1 MTEELALF
9 SLSVIASVIMVYLF
23 GMIRDSGRRDRRMI
37 SLYPMAIAMLGWLV
51 FNALTIV
58 IEPAYFEYAVSIKMI
73 FICIVPYFGA
83 WFVMNF
89 TESRLVNSRVLRY
102 VLITIPTID
111 IIAMISNPF
120 HHLYFKSFE
129 YPRAITGP
137 FWTVHFVLSVLAI
150 LFLWILLFQYI
161 VKNVRRSP
169 MLILTGIGIVIPFAF
184 NTLYS
189 LNLSSL
195 NHDIAPLGFFFT
207 ILFFYYFANVS
218 VKDPVSRFNSALA
231 EITKLPALATGVIED
246 AANVIAK
253 KGCNALDTN
262 RVGIWMT
269 SGEALKLRGLSY
281 YDLSTDEYAV
291 QDELDISICTEY
303 RELLKSERLI
313 IINDALK
320 TNPLTPI
327 LDGYGPDI
335 RSLLDAPIRIGG
347 KLVGVVCIEQDKSID
362 YPTGRT
368 WTIDEQNFASSLADF
383 MALAVESAE
392 RYTLMRR
399 TETLMSNLPGMVY
412 QCLNDPPDFT
422 FTFVSK
428 GSMALMGYSPEEL
441 MGNSTLKFFDMVH
454 PEDVEELEAQNAIT
468 LSVGL
473 PLETTFRIIMKDG
486 TIKWIWER
494 SRVVEYNPDGTPLVL
509 EGFYTDITEQR
520 RLEVAE
526 HANRAKSEFLANMSH
541 EIRTPMSA
549 VLGMTDLA
557 SRSFPNKSTL
567 EYLANIK
574 TAGNQLLAIINDILD
589 ISKVESGAIELTQER
604 YNIHSMIHDI
614 VTMINV
620 RIGDKPLDFI
630 VDDDP
635 DMPAEMIGDETR
647 IKQVIINLLTN
658 AVKYT
663 NEGHIIFKINA
674 EKCKA
679 EGAYKLNVSVTDTG
693 VGIKEEDRSELF
705 ESFTQFDTRRN
716 KSIEGTGLGLAIS
729 KNLVE
734 MMDGEVSVESKYGE
748 GSCFSFYIM
757 QKVENDKPISRLTA
771 DENRK
776 AAVWKPNA
784 VNANIL
790 AEKIRKLGAEC
801 EIINNPENI
810 AQYTHVF
817 FDTANLNELADVEC
831 PGTKLFAV
839 ARSYIDRDKMTP
851 NMELTEVPFTSI
863 LAAKLLGAD
872 VDNRYKTGSD
882 EEETTLQLRDTRFLV
897 VDDIDINLIIASET
911 LSQYSG
917 VVDVANSGA
926 KAIEM
931 IKQND
936 YDMVFM
942 DHMMP
947 EMDGVDVTRIIRAL
961 PDEKFKK
968 LPIVALTANVV
979 GDVRDMFI
987 ENGMNEFLAKPLEH
1001 KEIESVLRTWLP
1013 KEKIVQ

>member
-1 MTEELALF
+1 MTEDLVVF
-9 SLSVIASVIMVYLF
+9 SLSLIASVIMVYLF
-23 GMIRDSGRRDRRMI
+23 GMIRDSGRRDLRMI
-37 SLYPMAIAMLGWLV
+37 SLYPLAITMLGWLV
-51 FNALTIV
+51 FNAITTV
-58 IEPAYFEYAVSIKMI
+58 INVVYFEFVYTIKMM
-73 FICIVPYFGA
+73 FVCTVPYVGT

-89 TESRLVNSRVLRY
+89 TESKLVNSRVVRY
-102 VLITIPTID
+102 AIVIIPTID
-111 IIAMISNPF
+111 ILALLTNPF
-120 HHLYFKSFE
+120 HHQYFVFFD
-129 YPRAITGP
+129 YPRAPTGP
-137 FWTVHFVLSVLAI
+137 LWTVHFVFTVLTMVMVCV
-150 LFLWILLFQYI
+150 LLFRYI
-161 VKNVRRSP
+161 IKNARHSP
-169 MLILTGIGIVIPFAF
+169 MLILTGIGIIIPFAF
-184 NTLYS
+184 NVIYS
-189 LNLSSL
+189 LDLSGL

-207 ILFFYYFANVS
+207 VLFFFYFANIS
-218 VKDPVSRFNSALA
+218 ERDPVSRFNMALT
-231 EITKLPALATGVIED
+231 EITKQPALATGVIED

-253 KGCNALDTN
+253 TGCNALNTS

-269 SGEALKLRGLSY
+269 NGDASILKGMSY
-281 YDLSTDEYAV
+281 YDSATDDYAV
-291 QDELDISICTEY
+291 QDELDISVCTEY

-313 IINDALK
+313 IINDAMK
-320 TNPLTPI
+320 PNPLTPI

-347 KLVGVVCIEQDKSID
+347 KLVGVVCSEQDKSTD
-362 YPTGRT
+362 FPNGRT

-383 MALAVESAE
+383 VALAIESSE
-392 RYTLMRR
+392 RFTLTRR

-454 PEDVEELEAQNAIT
+454 PEDVEELEAQNAVT

-494 SRVVEYNPDGTPLVL
+494 SRVVEYNPDGSPLVL

-520 RLEVAE
+520 RLELAE

-557 SRSFPNKSTL
+557 TRNFPKKSTL

-589 ISKVESGAIELTQER
+589 ISKVESGAIELTQEK
-604 YNIHSMIHDI
+604 YNVHSMIHDI

-630 VDDDP
+630 IDDDP

-663 NEGHIIFKINA
+663 NEGHIIFSINA

-679 EGAYKLNVSVTDTG
+679 EGIYKLNVSVTDTG
-693 VGIKEEDRSELF
+693 VGIKKEDQSELF
-705 ESFTQFDTRRN
+705 EIFTQFDTRRN

-734 MMDGEVSVESKYGE
+734 MMDGEVFVESKYGE
-748 GSCFSFYIM
+748 GSRFSFYIM
-757 QKVENDKPISRLTA
+757 QKVENEKPISKLIA

-776 AAVWKPNA
+776 AAVWKPNE

-790 AEKIRKLGAEC
+790 ADKIRKLGADC
-801 EIINNPENI
+801 EVIYNPENI
-810 AQYTHVF
+810 QNYTHVF
-817 FDTANLNELADVEC
+817 FDTANLHELTDVLC

-863 LAAKLLGAD
+863 LAAKLLGAE
-872 VDNRYKTGSD
+872 VDNRYKTSSD
-882 EEETTLQLRDTRFLV
+882 EEESTLQLRDTRFLV
-897 VDDIDINLIIASET
+897 VDDIDINLIIAAET
-911 LSQYSG
+911 LSLYCG
-917 VVDVANSGA
+917 VVDVANSGTE
-926 KAIEM
+926 AIEM
-931 IKQND
+931 IKRND

-947 EMDGVDVTRIIRAL
+947 EMDGVDVTKIIRAM
-961 PDEKFKK
+961 PEEKYKK

-979 GDVRDMFI
+979 GDVRDMFLK
-987 ENGMNEFLAKPLEH
+987 NGMNEFLAKPLEH